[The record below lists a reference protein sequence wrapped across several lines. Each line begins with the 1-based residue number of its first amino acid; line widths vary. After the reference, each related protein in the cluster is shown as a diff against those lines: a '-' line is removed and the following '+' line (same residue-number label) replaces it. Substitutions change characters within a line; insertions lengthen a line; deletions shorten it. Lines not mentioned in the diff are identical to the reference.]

1 MLLKAKTKALFIK
14 GLGSVPRKPSLSSY
28 FSLLPPLLLTIT
40 MFCAGLA
47 HGAVNAATDTPEVR
61 VGSELEFPPYAF
73 VDESGRPAG
82 FSVDLIKAVSEV
94 MGLSIKI
101 STGSWDTVW
110 NDLVAGRLDVLP
122 IVAKSPERQRLVDFS
137 LPHTETYD
145 AFFVRQGN
153 PQIQNLEAARG
164 KQIVVMRSDAAHH
177 ALLERNFQDRLI
189 LVETI
194 PAGLSLIASGKHDAF
209 LCSKLIGT
217 MVIKEHGLTNL
228 EAGPPIPDYKR
239 VFSFAVK
246 KGDVELLEKLNQG
259 LLIIKTN
266 REYDQIYEK
275 WLTADDPW
283 RKLEKYLWPAIFIVI
298 AIALIAGFW
307 LVMLQLLVKK
317 RTRQL
322 SESNEMLH
330 LAQEGLEE
338 RVAQRTAELANA
350 NVALQSEITERK
362 LAEKGLRESEARF
375 RSLFENMT
383 EGVALH
389 EMLCDDQGRAVDY
402 RIVSTNPGFEKH
414 TGLKPEQIQGQLA
427 SIAYGTG
434 AAPYLEEYA
443 QVAQTGQAYAFEIF
457 FPPMQRH
464 FRISVTSPKQGQF
477 VTVFEDVTERRQAE
491 EALQRLN
498 AELEFSNR
506 EMEAFSYSVSHDL
519 KAPIRAI
526 QGFSRMLAGKHASQ
540 LDKEGLRLL
549 EVIVNNTQIMSNLI
563 DDLLALS
570 RLGRQQI
577 RKSSI
582 DLAAMARQVFEQLQE
597 QEQEKDLRLT
607 IQDLPKAWGDYSL
620 INQVMMNLLGNAI
633 KFIKAKERAI
643 IEVGGY
649 IQGQETIYYVKDNG
663 IGFDERYADK
673 LFGVFQRLHRGPE
686 YEGTGVGLSIV
697 QRIIQRHGG
706 RVWAEG
712 MVGEGATFYF
722 ALPKND
728 D

>member
-1 MLLKAKTKALFIK
+1 MAVKAKTKAPLIK
-14 GLGSVPRKPSLSSY
+14 ELGTAPRKLSLSSY
-28 FSLLPPLLLTIT
+28 FSLLLLLLSAIA
-40 MFCAGLA
+40 MLGVGLA
-47 HGAVNAATDTPEVR
+47 NGAVNAVTDPSEVR

-73 VDESGRPAG
+73 VDKNGQPAG
-82 FSVDLIKAVSEV
+82 FSVDLIKAVSGV
-94 MGLSIKI
+94 MGLPINI

-110 NDLVAGRLDVLP
+110 KDLVAGRLDVLP

-153 PQIQNLEAARG
+153 PQIQKLEAARG
-164 KQIVVMRSDAAHH
+164 KEIVVMRSDAAHH
-177 ALLERNFQDRLI
+177 ALLERNFRDHLI

-194 PAGLSLIASGKHDAF
+194 PAGLSLIASGRHDAF

-217 MVIKEHGLTNL
+217 MVIKQHGLTNL

-246 KGDVELLEKLNQG
+246 KGDLELLEKLNQG

-266 REYDQIYEK
+266 REYDRIYEK

-283 RKLEKYLWPAIFIVI
+283 RILQKYFWPAIVIVV
-298 AIALIAGFW
+298 AVTLIAGFW

-317 RTRQL
+317 RTHQL
-322 SESNEMLH
+322 SEINEMLH

-338 RVAQRTAELANA
+338 RVTQRTAELANA
-350 NVALQSEITERK
+350 NVALQSEISERK

-389 EMLCDDQGRAVDY
+389 EMFYDDQGRAVDY
-402 RIVSTNPGFEKH
+402 RIVSTNPAFEKH

-434 AAPYLEEYA
+434 AAPFLEKYA
-443 QVAQTGQAYAFEIF
+443 HVAQTGQAYTFEIF

-498 AELEFSNR
+498 AELEFSNH

-526 QGFSRMLAGKHASQ
+526 QGFSRMLLGTHASQ
-540 LDKEGLRLL
+540 LDEEGLRLL
-549 EVIVNNTQIMSNLI
+549 DVIVNNTQIMSNLI

-582 DLAAMARQVFEQLQE
+582 DLAAMARHVFNQLQE
-597 QEQEKDLRLT
+597 QEQEKDPQLT
-607 IQDLPKAWGDYSL
+607 VKGLPKAWGDYSL
-620 INQVMMNLLGNAI
+620 INQVMMNLLGNAV

-673 LFGVFQRLHRGPE
+673 LFGVFQRLHRGSE

-697 QRIIQRHGG
+697 DRIIQRHGG

-712 MVGEGATFYF
+712 TPGKGATFYF
-722 ALPKND
+722 TLPKNED
-728 D
+728 

>member
-1 MLLKAKTKALFIK
+1 
-14 GLGSVPRKPSLSSY
+14 
-28 FSLLPPLLLTIT
+28 
-40 MFCAGLA
+40 
-47 HGAVNAATDTPEVR
+47 
-61 VGSELEFPPYAF
+61 
-73 VDESGRPAG
+73 
-82 FSVDLIKAVSEV
+82 
-94 MGLSIKI
+94 
-101 STGSWDTVW
+101 
-110 NDLVAGRLDVLP
+110 
-122 IVAKSPERQRLVDFS
+122 
-137 LPHTETYD
+137 
-145 AFFVRQGN
+145 
-153 PQIQNLEAARG
+153 
-164 KQIVVMRSDAAHH
+164 
-177 ALLERNFQDRLI
+177 
-189 LVETI
+189 
-194 PAGLSLIASGKHDAF
+194 
-209 LCSKLIGT
+209 
-217 MVIKEHGLTNL
+217 VINEHGLKNL

-266 REYDQIYEK
+266 RVYDRIYEK

-283 RKLEKYLWPAIFIVI
+283 RTLEKYFWPVIVI
-298 AIALIAGFW
+298 VVTITLIAGFW
-307 LVMLQLLVKK
+307 LVTLQLLVKK

-322 SESNEMLH
+322 SESNEMLR

-338 RVAQRTAELANA
+338 RVAQRTAELASA
-350 NVALQSEITERK
+350 NVALQSEITDRK

-389 EMLCDDQGRAVDY
+389 EMLYDDQGQAVDY
-402 RIVSTNPGFEKH
+402 RIVSTNPGFEAH
-414 TGLKPEQIQGQLA
+414 TGLKPEQIQEQLA

-443 QVAQTGQAYAFEIF
+443 QVAQTGQAYAFETF

-477 VTVFEDVTERRQAE
+477 VTVFEDVTEHRQAE
-491 EALQRLN
+491 EALQQLN

-526 QGFSRMLAGKHASQ
+526 QGFSRMLAGKHDSQ

-549 EVIVNNTQIMSNLI
+549 DVIVNNTQIMNNLI

-577 RKSSI
+577 KKSSI
-582 DLAAMARQVFEQLQE
+582 DLAAMARHVFEQFQE
-597 QEQEKDLRLT
+597 QEQKPDLQLT
-607 IQDLPKAWGDYSL
+607 LQDLPKAWGDYSL

-633 KFIKAKERAI
+633 KFIKAKETAI

-649 IQGQETIYYVKDNG
+649 IQGQETLYYVKDNG
-663 IGFDERYADK
+663 IGFDQRYADK
-673 LFGVFQRLHRGPE
+673 LFGVFQRLHRSPE

-712 MVGEGATFYF
+712 TVGEGATFYF
-722 ALPKND
+722 ALPKNED
-728 D
+728 

>member
-1 MLLKAKTKALFIK
+1 MAVEAKTKAPLIQE
-14 GLGSVPRKPSLSSY
+14 LGTAQKKLSPFSY
-28 FSLLPPLLLTIT
+28 FSLLPLLLLTIA
-40 MFCAGLA
+40 MLIAGLA
-47 HGAVNAATDTPEVR
+47 NGTVNAATDSAEVR

-73 VDESGRPAG
+73 VDESGQPAG
-82 FSVDLIKAVSEV
+82 FSVDLIKAVADV
-94 MGLSIKI
+94 MGLPIKI

-153 PQIQNLEAARG
+153 PQIQNIEAARG
-164 KQIVVMRSDAAHH
+164 KEIVVMRSDAAHH
-177 ALLERNFQDRLI
+177 ALLERNFRDRLI

-266 REYDQIYEK
+266 REYDRIYEK

-283 RKLEKYLWPAIFIVI
+283 RKLEKYLLPAIVIVI

-322 SESNEMLH
+322 SESNEMLR

-389 EMLCDDQGRAVDY
+389 EMLYDDQGRAVDY

-443 QVAQTGQAYAFEIF
+443 RVAQTGQAYTFETF

-526 QGFSRMLAGKHASQ
+526 QGFSRMLVGEHASQ

-549 EVIVNNTQIMSNLI
+549 DVIVNNTQIMSNLI

-577 RKSSI
+577 RKS
-582 DLAAMARQVFEQLQE
+582 V
-597 QEQEKDLRLT
+597 
-607 IQDLPKAWGDYSL
+607 
-620 INQVMMNLLGNAI
+620 
-633 KFIKAKERAI
+633 
-643 IEVGGY
+643 
-649 IQGQETIYYVKDNG
+649 
-663 IGFDERYADK
+663 
-673 LFGVFQRLHRGPE
+673 H
-686 YEGTGVGLSIV
+686 
-697 QRIIQRHGG
+697 
-706 RVWAEG
+706 
-712 MVGEGATFYF
+712 
-722 ALPKND
+722 
-728 D
+728 

>member
-1 MLLKAKTKALFIK
+1 MAVEAKTKAPLIK
-14 GLGSVPRKPSLSSY
+14 ELGAAPKKPSLSSC
-28 FSLLPPLLLTIT
+28 FSLRPLLLLTIALLFT
-40 MFCAGLA
+40 GLA
-47 HGAVNAATDTPEVR
+47 NGAVHAATDSAEIR

-73 VDESGRPAG
+73 VDERGQPAG
-82 FSVDLIKAVSEV
+82 FSVDLIKAVSQV
-94 MGLSIKI
+94 MGLSITI
-101 STGSWDTVW
+101 STGSWNTVW
-110 NDLVAGRLDVLP
+110 KDLVAGRLDVLP

-145 AFFVRQGN
+145 AFFVRRGN
-153 PQIQNLEAARG
+153 PQIKNLEAARG
-164 KQIVVMRSDAAHH
+164 KEIVVMRSDAAHH
-177 ALLERNFQDRLI
+177 ALLERNFRDRLI

-194 PAGLSLIASGKHDAF
+194 PAGLSLIASGKHEAF

-217 MVIKEHGLTNL
+217 MVIKQHGLTNL

-239 VFSFAVK
+239 VFCFAVK

-266 REYDQIYEK
+266 GEYDRIYEK

-283 RKLEKYLWPAIFIVI
+283 RTLEKYLWPAIVIVV
-298 AIALIAGFW
+298 AITLIAGFW

-322 SESNEMLH
+322 SESNEMLR
-330 LAQEGLEE
+330 LAREGLEE

-389 EMLCDDQGRAVDY
+389 EMLYDDQARAVDY
-402 RIVSTNPGFEKH
+402 CIVSTNPGFETH
-414 TGLKPEQIQGQLA
+414 TGLKAEQIQGQVA
-427 SIAYGTG
+427 SSAYGTG

-443 QVAQTGQAYAFEIF
+443 RVAQTGQAYAFDTF

-464 FRISVTSPKQGQF
+464 FRISVTSPQQGQF

-498 AELEFSNR
+498 RELEFSNR
-506 EMEAFSYSVSHDL
+506 ELEAFSYSVSHDL

-526 QGFSRMLAGKHASQ
+526 QGFSRMLVGEHASQ
-540 LDKEGLRLL
+540 LDKEGQRLL
-549 EVIVNNTQIMSNLI
+549 DVIVTNTQIMTNI
-563 DDLLALS
+563 VDDLLALS

-582 DLAAMARQVFEQLQE
+582 DLAVMARQVFEQLQE
-597 QEQEKDLRLT
+597 QEPEKDLQLI
-607 IQDLPKAWGDYSL
+607 IQDLPGAWGDYSL

-633 KFIKAKERAI
+633 KFIKAKERAS

-649 IQGQETIYYVKDNG
+649 IQGQETIYYVRDNG

-712 MVGEGATFYF
+712 TVGEGATFYF
-722 ALPKND
+722 ALPKNGD
-728 D
+728 

>member
-1 MLLKAKTKALFIK
+1 MLVKDSTKMPLIK
-14 GLGSVPRKPSLSSY
+14 KLGTAPGKPSPSSC
-28 FSLLPPLLLTIT
+28 LLPLLLLTIAMLFT
-40 MFCAGLA
+40 GLA
-47 HGAVNAATDTPEVR
+47 NGAVNAASDSGKIR

-73 VDESGRPAG
+73 VDERGQPAG
-82 FSVDLIKAVSEV
+82 FSVDLIKAVSDV
-94 MGLSIKI
+94 MGLRITI
-101 STGSWDTVW
+101 STGSWNTVW

-137 LPHTETYD
+137 LPHTETFD
-145 AFFVRQGN
+145 AFFVRRGN

-164 KQIVVMRSDAAHH
+164 KEIVVMRSDAAHH
-177 ALLERNFQDRLI
+177 ALLERNFRDRLI

-228 EAGPPIPDYKR
+228 QAGPPIPDYKR
-239 VFSFAVK
+239 VFCFAVK

-266 REYDQIYEK
+266 GEYNRIYEK

-283 RKLEKYLWPAIFIVI
+283 RTLEKYIWPAIVIVV
-298 AIALIAGFW
+298 AITLIAGFW

-322 SESNEMLH
+322 RESNEMLR
-330 LAQEGLEE
+330 LAREGLEE
-338 RVAQRTAELANA
+338 RVAQRTAELASA
-350 NVALQSEITERK
+350 NMALQSEITERK

-375 RSLFENMT
+375 RSLFENMA

-389 EMLCDDQGRAVDY
+389 EMLYDDQGRAVDY
-402 RIVSTNPGFEKH
+402 RIVSTNPGFETH
-414 TGLKPEQIQGQLA
+414 TGLKAEQIQRQLA

-434 AAPYLEEYA
+434 AAPYLKEYA
-443 QVAQTGQAYAFEIF
+443 QVAQTGQAYAFETF

-464 FRISVTSPKQGQF
+464 FRISVTSPQQGQF

-498 AELEFSNR
+498 RELEFSNR
-506 EMEAFSYSVSHDL
+506 ELEAFSYSVSHDL

-526 QGFSRMLAGKHASQ
+526 QGFSRMLVGEHASQ

-549 EVIVNNTQIMSNLI
+549 DVIVNNTQIMTNII

-570 RLGRQQI
+570 RLGRQQL
-577 RKSSI
+577 RKSAI
-582 DLAAMARQVFEQLQE
+582 DLAAMARQVFDQLQE
-597 QEQEKDLRLT
+597 QEPEKDLQLT
-607 IQDLPKAWGDYSL
+607 IQDLPKAWGDSSL
-620 INQVMMNLLGNAI
+620 LNQVMMNLLGNAV
-633 KFIKAKERAI
+633 KFIKAEERAS

-649 IQGQETIYYVKDNG
+649 VQGQETIYYVKDNG

-673 LFGVFQRLHRGPE
+673 LFGVFQRLHRGSE

-697 QRIIQRHGG
+697 QHIIQRHGG

-712 MVGEGATFYF
+712 TVGEGATFYF
-722 ALPKND
+722 ALPKNGD
-728 D
+728 

>member
-1 MLLKAKTKALFIK
+1 MLVKPPTKAALIK
-14 GLGSVPRKPSLSSY
+14 ELRTAPGKPSLSSL
-28 FSLLPPLLLTIT
+28 FSFLPLLLLTIA
-40 MFCAGLA
+40 MLSSSIAN
-47 HGAVNAATDTPEVR
+47 GAVNAATDSAEIR
-61 VGSELEFPPYAF
+61 VGSELEFPPYAS
-73 VDESGRPAG
+73 VDESGQPAG

-94 MGLSIKI
+94 MGLRIKI
-101 STGSWDTVW
+101 STGSWDTMW

-145 AFFVRQGN
+145 AFFVRRGN

-164 KQIVVMRSDAAHH
+164 KEIVVMRSDAAHH
-177 ALLERNFQDRLI
+177 ALLERNFRDRLI

-217 MVIKEHGLTNL
+217 IVINEHGLKNL

-266 REYDQIYEK
+266 RVYDRIYEK

-283 RKLEKYLWPAIFIVI
+283 RTLEKYFWPVIVI
-298 AIALIAGFW
+298 VVTITLIAGFW
-307 LVMLQLLVKK
+307 LVTLQLLVKK

-322 SESNEMLH
+322 SESNEMLR

-338 RVAQRTAELANA
+338 RVAQRTAELASA
-350 NVALQSEITERK
+350 NVALQSEITDRK

-389 EMLCDDQGRAVDY
+389 EMLYDDQGRAVDY
-402 RIVSTNPGFEKH
+402 RIVSTNPGFETH

-434 AAPYLEEYA
+434 AAPYLKEYA
-443 QVAQTGQAYAFEIF
+443 QVAQTGQAYAFETF

-464 FRISVTSPKQGQF
+464 FRVSVTSPKHGQF

-498 AELEFSNR
+498 RELEFSNR
-506 EMEAFSYSVSHDL
+506 ELEAFSYSVSHDL

-526 QGFSRMLAGKHASQ
+526 QGFSRMLGGEHASQ

-549 EVIVNNTQIMSNLI
+549 DVIVNNTQIMTNII

-582 DLAAMARQVFEQLQE
+582 DLAAMAGQVFDQLQE
-597 QEQEKDLRLT
+597 QEQDKDLQLT

-620 INQVMMNLLGNAI
+620 INQVILNLLGNAI
-633 KFIKAKERAI
+633 KFIKAKETAS

-649 IQGQETIYYVKDNG
+649 IQGQETIYYVKDTG

-673 LFGVFQRLHRGPE
+673 LFGVFQRLHHGPE

-712 MVGEGATFYF
+712 TVGEGAIFYF
-722 ALPKND
+722 ALPKNEA
-728 D
+728 